1 MTKATQQKRLMKIA
15 LSLFGT
21 LAVLAIIVVSI
32 NSQAFQTKPIKLPL
46 LHPDAIIVDL
56 KHGLDQDASK
66 NIINEIN
73 EIRTRPC
80 VEFTGKT
87 NAPELIFSIKQPDA
101 DTTIRI
107 ALRHDEIVQLKAPMT
122 SGGFYCYLDIE
133 KAPNLKALL
142 KSEKD

>member
-1 MTKATQQKRLMKIA
+1 MKIA

-21 LAVLAIIVVSI
+21 LTVLAIIVVSI
-32 NSQAFQTKPIKLPL
+32 ISQVFQTKPIKLPQ

-56 KHGLDQDASK
+56 KHRLDQDASK

-73 EIRTRPC
+73 EIRTRTC
-80 VEFTGKT
+80 VEFDGKT

-107 ALRHDEIVQLKAPMT
+107 ALRHDEIVQLKT
-122 SGGFYCYLDIE
+122 STTGGGFSCYLDME